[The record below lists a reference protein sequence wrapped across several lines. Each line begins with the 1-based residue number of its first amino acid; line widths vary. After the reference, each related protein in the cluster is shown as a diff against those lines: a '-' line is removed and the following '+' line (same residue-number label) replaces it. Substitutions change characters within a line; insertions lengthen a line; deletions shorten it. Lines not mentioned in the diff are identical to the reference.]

1 MKISIAK
8 SYGFCWGVRRA
19 IDIAESIGDREN
31 GVNVLGRLIHNP
43 QEVER
48 LNKIG
53 IQIKE
58 NIGEISGKTVV
69 ITSHGVPDSTIE
81 NAKTKGFSVVD
92 TTCPLVKSV
101 HNITKNFDKKGYK
114 TIINRDKNHIE
125 VKGIG
130 GNLSSYIVLKKAE
143 ELPEVN
149 PDGNFLLVSQ
159 TTMAIDEFN
168 KVADELK
175 KRLPNLKVVDTI
187 CAPTKERQS
196 AAKELSQ
203 QVDIMLVVG
212 GYMSSNTK
220 KLAQVCSEF
229 IETRHIERADE
240 LKGEWFAGKEHV
252 GITAGASTPDYV
264 VNSVAEKI
272 RELSANGI

>member
-19 IDIAESIGDREN
+19 IDIAESIDGREK

-58 NIGEISGKTVV
+58 NIGEISGKTVI

-81 NAKTKGFSVVD
+81 NAKTKGFNVVD

-114 TIINRDKNHIE
+114 IIIYGDKNHIE

-130 GNLSSYIVLKKAE
+130 GNLSSYIVIKNHD
-143 ELPEVN
+143 ELPEPN
-149 PDGNFLLVSQ
+149 PDDNYLLVSQ
-159 TTMAIDEFN
+159 TTMAVDEFL
-168 KVADELK
+168 KVAQELK
-175 KRLPNLKVVDTI
+175 KKIPNLKVVDTI
-187 CAPTKERQS
+187 CAPTKKKQS
-196 AAKELSQ
+196 SARELSK
-203 QVDIMLVVG
+203 QVDIMIVVG

-220 KLAQVCSEF
+220 KLAAVSSEYV
-229 IETRHIERADE
+229 ETHHIERPE
-240 LKGEWFAGKEHV
+240 EIKKEWLTGKNHV

-264 VNSVAEKI
+264 
-272 RELSANGI
+272 

>member
-19 IDIAESIGDREN
+19 LDIAESIDKEN
-31 GVNVLGRLIHNP
+31 KKVNVLGRLIHNP

-48 LNKIG
+48 LNKKG
-53 IQIKE
+53 IRITE
-58 NIGEISGKTVV
+58 NLDGISEGTVV

-81 NAKTKGFSVVD
+81 SVKTKGFEVVD

-114 TIINRDKNHIE
+114 TIIYGDKNHIE

-130 GNLSSYIVLKKAE
+130 GNLSSYIVIKNPD
-143 ELPEVN
+143 ELPEIN
-149 PDGNFLLVSQ
+149 PDDNYILVSQ
-159 TTMAIDEFN
+159 TTMAVDEFL
-168 KVADELK
+168 KVAAELK
-175 KRLPNLKVVDTI
+175 IRMPNLKIVDTI
-187 CAPTKERQS
+187 CAPTKERQN
-196 AAKELSQ
+196 AARELAK
-203 QVDIMLVVG
+203 QVDLMIVVG

-220 KLAQVCSEF
+220 KLAAVSSEF
-229 IETRHIERADE
+229 VETHQIERAEE
-240 LKGEWFAGKEHV
+240 LKQEWFTGKNHV

-264 VNSVAEKI
+264 VEQVKKRIEEQCKI
-272 RELSANGI
+272 V